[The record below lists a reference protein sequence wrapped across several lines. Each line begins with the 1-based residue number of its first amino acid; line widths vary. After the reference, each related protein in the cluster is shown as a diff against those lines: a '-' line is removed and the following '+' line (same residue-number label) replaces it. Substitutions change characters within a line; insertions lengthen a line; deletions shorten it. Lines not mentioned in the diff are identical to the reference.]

1 VQDHQARSEL
11 RLRQWQLASWHEHWR
26 HNRRLHDAF
35 AWHGLYLRERQLA
48 PAEHGRWWH
57 DEHVQ
62 NRQARGQLGLRQWQ
76 LAAALDGA
84 CILILHNAK
93 AGLEFRV
100 REWQLAP
107 GRHQRR
113 HVERDMHHYQAGAQL
128 DLQERQLAPALVL
141 SRANTQDEMTA
152 RAA

>member
-1 VQDHQARSEL
+1 V
-11 RLRQWQLASWHEHWR
+11 
-26 HNRRLHDAF
+26 HDGF
-35 AWHGLYLRERQLA
+35 AWNGLYLREWQVGRTNQQW
-48 PAEHGRWWH
+48 HGDLSDH
-57 DEHVQ
+57 
-62 NRQARGQLGLRQWQ
+62 QARGQLGLRRWQ